1 MNGWSAPMA
10 RQTCGRDGV
19 AQSAHESGPAA
30 RGHSLGCRIP
40 EFARKM
46 GTAGVEY
53 PQPGAWQ
60 GRLWRMGAL
69 QMGTHLASWADGPV
83 KRSLIEFL
91 FEVTQGPD
99 ALPVA
104 ERVAAFDND
113 GTLACE
119 KPHTALAAFL
129 QDRLGAT
136 GSSFSGPGSGHR
148 VLRELGVLFAGAT
161 TDEYDAQASE
171 FLARAR
177 HPRFGRPYPLLTY
190 QPMLELVYLLHALEF
205 SVFMCTDSS
214 RDFMRVI
221 AGPAYGLRRERVIGS
236 EVRIDAAEGRLV
248 RSATPVPMDDGPG
261 KVVHLWD
268 RAGRRP
274 VLAAGNAVG
283 DIAML
288 AAAQYALV
296 VHHDDATREYVYDDE
311 KILQAAAQN
320 RWSVISMRDDF
331 TALWP
336 THLRDGGP

>member
-1 MNGWSAPMA
+1 
-10 RQTCGRDGV
+10 
-19 AQSAHESGPAA
+19 
-30 RGHSLGCRIP
+30 
-40 EFARKM
+40 
-46 GTAGVEY
+46 
-53 PQPGAWQ
+53 
-60 GRLWRMGAL
+60 MGAL
-69 QMGTHLASWADGPV
+69 QMGTHLVSWADGPV
-83 KRSLIEFL
+83 KRSLIGFL
-91 FEVTQGPD
+91 CEVTQGPN

-129 QDRLGAT
+129 QDQLGAT
-136 GSSFSGPGSGHR
+136 GSSLSGPGSGHR

-161 TDEYDAQASE
+161 TGEYDGQASR

-177 HPRFGRPYPLLTY
+177 HPRFGRPYPMLTY
-190 QPMLELVYLLHALEF
+190 QPMLELVDLLHALEF

-236 EVRIDAAEGRLV
+236 EVRIDAVEGRLV
-248 RSATPVPMDDGPG
+248 RSATTVPMDDGPG

-268 RAGRRP
+268 RAGSRP

-288 AAAQYALV
+288 AAARYALV
-296 VHHDDATREYVYDDE
+296 VHHDDAAREYVYDDE
-311 KILQAAAQN
+311 QILQAAAQN